1 MGDRGWCLGASL
13 VITLRVAEDS
23 IGRWCKITRM
33 KKRRVKNNGEKK
45 IQRKEEKKRVESIG
59 GIYNDVEEDTASS
72 IR

>member
-1 MGDRGWCLGASL
+1 
-13 VITLRVAEDS
+13 
-23 IGRWCKITRM
+23 M